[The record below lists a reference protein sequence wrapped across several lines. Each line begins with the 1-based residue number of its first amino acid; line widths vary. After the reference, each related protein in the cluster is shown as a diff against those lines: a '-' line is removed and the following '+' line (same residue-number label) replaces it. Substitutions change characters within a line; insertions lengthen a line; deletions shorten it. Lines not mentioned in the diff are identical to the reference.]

1 MTESLLLI
9 LAAFFSSS
17 LTAVLGLGGGMLLIA
32 VMSVFL
38 PPAAVVPVHGVVQLA
53 SNASRGALSP
63 RDIRRDLLW
72 PFLGG
77 CLLGALV
84 GSRLVLKVPTELL
97 PLPLGV
103 FILLM
108 TWMPQIKRKLWFP
121 GRFLSLGFVQAF
133 LTLFV
138 GATGPLN
145 MPFLLRA
152 GLGRDQL
159 VVTAAA
165 FMTVVHLVK
174 IVTFG
179 LLGFAFGSYALLMLL
194 MVVAVISGSWAGT
207 RLRHKVPE
215 QLFVR
220 VFKVLISLLAL
231 RMMLRALLA
240 A

>member
-1 MTESLLLI
+1 MTEQLLLVF
-9 LAAFFSSS
+9 AAFFSSS
-17 LTAVLGLGGGMLLIA
+17 LTAVLGLGGGMLLIS

-38 PPAAVVPVHGVVQLA
+38 PPAAIVPVHGVVQFA
-53 SNASRGALSP
+53 SNASRGAFSP
-63 RDIRRDLLW
+63 REIRRDILW
-72 PFLGG
+72 PFLAG
-77 CLLGALV
+77 CLIGAMA
-84 GSRLVLKVPTELL
+84 GSRLVLKVPSEFLL
-97 PLPLGV
+97 LPLGV
-103 FILLM
+103 FILVM
-108 TWMPQIKRKLWFP
+108 TWMPQIKTRLWFP
-121 GRFLSLGFVQAF
+121 GRFWSLGFVQAF

-152 GLGRDQL
+152 GLTRDQL

-179 LLGFAFGSYALLMLL
+179 LLGFAFGPYALLMLL

-220 VFKVLISLLAL
+220 VFKGLISLLAL
-231 RMMLRALLA
+231 RMILRALLA
-240 A
+240 G